1 MLDEL
6 EPFRVMQDL
15 ALQIQ
20 KKYLKLSAFF
30 WITTQ
35 LLGSWLHYPNGI
47 YLVHV
52 IHT

>member
-15 ALQIQ
+15 ALKIQ
-20 KKYLKLSAFF
+20 KYVKLSAFF

-35 LLGSWLHYPNGI
+35 LGSWLHYPNGI